1 MRTPISLL
9 QSFGH
14 SRRAAGL
21 RPSPGL
27 RLAAHRGLVAIP
39 VLFGVTLLTFFVLD
53 LLPGSAARQLLGA
66 DATPEQVAALE
77 VRLGL
82 NRPARERYLHWLTGA
97 VTGDLGKS
105 IASNQPVTA
114 LVAERLPVTVELVA
128 LAFALSLALSVP
140 AALFAAHRP
149 NRLVDRLTMLLSMGG
164 LSMPSYVLAPVLV
177 LIFSVNL
184 TLFPSIGFKPPSAG
198 VLENLHSL
206 VLPTVAIALP
216 LLCFYTRF
224 LRGDV
229 VEQMNG
235 EDYVVTAV
243 AKGIGPWR
251 VLVRH
256 ALRNSLFGLL
266 TLVGLNF
273 GALIGGTVI
282 VERIFALPGLG
293 QLLLQAINTRD
304 APIVQAIVLLLAVV
318 TVLANLCVDLL
329 YAALD
334 PRIRYGDR

>member
-1 MRTPISLL
+1 
-9 QSFGH
+9 
-14 SRRAAGL
+14 
-21 RPSPGL
+21 
-27 RLAAHRGLVAIP
+27 
-39 VLFGVTLLTFFVLD
+39 LTWRD
-53 LLPGSAARQLLGA
+53 P
-66 DATPEQVAALE
+66 D
-77 VRLGL
+77 
-82 NRPARERYLHWLTGA
+82 
-97 VTGDLGKS
+97 
-105 IASNQPVTA
+105 
-114 LVAERLPVTVELVA
+114 A

-140 AALFAAHRP
+140 AALLAAHRP

-177 LIFSVNL
+177 LVFSVNL
-184 TLFPSIGFKPPSAG
+184 TWFPSIGFKPPSAG

-224 LRGDV
+224 LRGDL
-229 VEQMNG
+229 VEQLNG

-282 VERIFALPGLG
+282 VERIFAPGSAG
-293 QLLLQAINTRD
+293 FAWRSTR
-304 APIVQAIVLLLAVV
+304 AMRRSSRRSSCCSQ
-318 TVLANLCVDLL
+318 
-329 YAALD
+329 
-334 PRIRYGDR
+334 

>member
-1 MRTPISLL
+1 MTWRDP
-9 QSFGH
+9 
-14 SRRAAGL
+14 
-21 RPSPGL
+21 
-27 RLAAHRGLVAIP
+27 
-39 VLFGVTLLTFFVLD
+39 D
-53 LLPGSAARQLLGA
+53 
-66 DATPEQVAALE
+66 
-77 VRLGL
+77 
-82 NRPARERYLHWLTGA
+82 
-97 VTGDLGKS
+97 
-105 IASNQPVTA
+105 
-114 LVAERLPVTVELVA
+114 A
-128 LAFALSLALSVP
+128 LAFALSLGLSVP
-140 AALFAAHRP
+140 AALLAAHRP

-198 VLENLHSL
+198 VFENLHSL
-206 VLPTVAIALP
+206 MLPTVAIALP